1 MPKLKYGS
9 WYIGGIDAEAAD
21 SIDRLQFRLRE
32 MRAEGWEVQRF
43 NITVGAR
50 SSRDKEDAGF
60 LALRAEATLRM
71 RGSGEKTVLT
81 L

>member
-1 MPKLKYGS
+1 VPKLKHGS

-50 SSRDKEDAGF
+50 SSRGIEDAGF